1 MIFKT
6 ISCKKVKNL
15 GNYQSEHL
23 EAFAELDPTDDPDEC
38 ALKLRKF
45 VDDSLSKPLEVKEPH
60 PSFSEDF

>member
-15 GNYQSEHL
+15 GNFQSEHL

-45 VDDSLSKPLEVKEPH
+45 VDDSLNKPLPVEELYPG
-60 PSFSEDF
+60 FNEDF